1 MLRFIPKKNKGKQ
14 RIEEFIRARRR
25 AKAEKKA
32 RVFARTWISKTRSR
46 TNPIRKTASNSN
58 FNKKTYKFTLFNSN
72 QNRTGTNL
80 NVNVNVP
87 KRNVFGE
94 EYMKVNTHT
103 LPLQSWVD
111 AQVNYI
117 RNLNEYDF
125 FTAMAFTN
133 RSHQWISPYLYSGN
147 LNNVYFSRNNG
158 RRTVPPLYPQIRS
171 LVFSKR
177 VVTVEDM
184 ALLQRILNGTF
195 NIKSLNENFLKLAY
209 KLYVD
214 DLHRII
220 KNAPPLPRKMVVYR
234 GLDTNMFKTGM
245 KSVQTMPAFASA
257 SYVPNNMYGFQD
269 YMKITLPRGSRVL
282 LLQCLNPWLNS
293 NQKPKGEYEVLLNK
307 GTKYVI
313 MQRDVRRPVINSNKQ
328 VRMRH
333 VTDVKVYDTPR

>member
-32 RVFARTWISKTRSR
+32 HAIAGTWFSTVRKRM
-46 TNPIRKTASNSN
+46 NPDKKTASKSD
-58 FNKKTYKFTLFNSN
+58 FNKKTYRFTLFNSN
-72 QNRTGTNL
+72 QSRTGMNINA
-80 NVNVNVP
+80 NVYIP
-87 KRNVFGE
+87 KNSVFGE
-94 EYMKVNTHT
+94 EYMKVKSDT
-103 LPLQSWVD
+103 LPLQSWID

-117 RNLNEYDF
+117 KNLNEYDF

-133 RSHQWISPYLYSGN
+133 RSHRWISPYLYSGN
-147 LNNVYFSRNNG
+147 LNNVEFTKNNG
-158 RRTVPPLYPQIRS
+158 SVVPPLYPQIRS

-177 VVTVEDM
+177 IVTVEDM
-184 ALLQRILNGTF
+184 ALLQRIFNKSF

-209 KLYVD
+209 KLYVQ

-220 KNAPPLPRKMVVYR
+220 KNAPPLPRTMVVYR
-234 GLDTNMFKTGM
+234 GLDTDVFKTGM
-245 KSVQTMPAFASA
+245 NPVQTMKAFASA
-257 SYVPNNMYGFQD
+257 SYVPNNVYGSSD

-282 LLQCLNPWLNS
+282 LLQCLNSWLNS
-293 NQKPKGEYEVLLNK
+293 KQKPKGEYEVLLNI

-313 MQRDVRRPVINSNKQ
+313 TKRNLLRPVVNSNKQ

-333 VTDVKVYDTPR
+333 VTDVKVYA